1 MVTEERTHQNQLIYD
16 QMTRIQWL
24 IPGTC
29 WAFDD
34 TYYTKDSNG
43 QKIWIHNIKDLASQY
58 LLPPLAGSFSC
69 GEEIARNLTDLF
81 ITHGAPMFLKADNG
95 PNLNSKEVKEVLK
108 RFHVVLINSPEYY
121 SKYNGSIENANGL
134 IKKEINTLANSFKM
148 EVNIKNIAPLAR
160 LAAHKLNEKPRKS
173 IKNRPVCLYWD
184 QQDKS
189 KIQLNKRK
197 EVYRETMNLAQQM
210 LEQLPEQ
217 ERGNKK
223 SINRCKRKAAEDIL
237 KKRGY
242 IHIYVK

>member
-69 GEEIARNLTDLF
+69 GEEVARNLSNLF
-81 ITHGAPMFLKADNG
+81 ISHGAPMFLKADNG

-134 IKKEINTLANSFKM
+134 IKKQIDALASSFKIKADM
-148 EVNIKNIAPLAR
+148 KNIAPLAR
-160 LAAHKLNEKPRKS
+160 LAAHKLNEKLRKS
-173 IKNRPVCLYWD
+173 NKDRPVCLYWRNVD
-184 QQDKS
+184 ANRNKPD
-189 KIQLNKRK
+189 KRK

-210 LEQLPEQ
+210 LEQLPQ
-217 ERGNKK
+217 EKRGDKK

-237 KKRGY
+237 RKRGY
-242 IHIYVK
+242 IDIYSK